1 MKRYSVTD
9 FQKLLDFL
17 EMGTVE
23 YGFPMIGGL
32 MPQIQALIAPPV
44 SEDSK
49 AAKGKKEKE
58 EKKHP
63 YFKRRGRGHNR
74 DICDAC
80 RDGGELICCDKCPAS
95 YHLQCHYPAVD
106 PTDIPNG
113 EWLCYACRCAA
124 KRDQL
129 ESKGNDKKKKK
140 TALEVLALAASLV
153 NPREFELPK
162 ELQLPIMFP
171 GSNKLDYVSGRRGKQ
186 QNSSSNNGKN
196 HCLDSNLLVP
206 LPARLCFECGRSCRK
221 APLIACDYC
230 PLYFHQDCLDPPLTA
245 FPIGRWMC
253 PNHPNHFIDQNL
265 LTSCRV
271 TERIKLWDKYANQR
285 IDQHA
290 VKLDFLRKARTT
302 NPLFRTKVKLEGR
315 TRIKVP
321 CSVKF
326 HYKHPPE
333 LDPIQFYHDAVI
345 RPVVKD
351 NKIDEGNENDD
362 DKVPRTKCTERN
374 KTELPMEIEKET
386 EESINDRTEESSK
399 EKASNENKCTEKV
412 ERENINDNSCK
423 ENNGIDCYTERFG
436 YNVKEG
442 VQLLERPVLEALAQQ
457 RLEQILDANGENY
470 NTINC
475 QTRARAVLFSLN
487 SKPKPPAFMIHKTL
501 TIGSG
506 PNCDLVLSNYGNCSF
521 TSSKHAIIF
530 FDETTKHYELLNY
543 SEHGTIVDNVL
554 YSCNY
559 KGMLR
564 EQVNEDSDKV
574 SSIIKEQETTEAI
587 KAIIHRET
595 VSLSQDL
602 AKEKKKL
609 CRCNVMKH
617 EMKTADY
624 LDEGWEGS
632 AIIAHG
638 STLSFGCLMFIFNT
652 INAHLER

>member
-1 MKRYSVTD
+1 
-9 FQKLLDFL
+9 
-17 EMGTVE
+17 MGTVE

-49 AAKGKKEKE
+49 TAKNKKDKE

-63 YFKRRGRGHNR
+63 YFKRRGRGHNH

-106 PTDIPNG
+106 PADIPNG
-113 EWLCYACRCAA
+113 EWLCYACRCAS
-124 KRDQL
+124 KRNLLDT
-129 ESKGNDKKKKK
+129 KGNEKNKKKS
-140 TALEVLALAASLV
+140 ALEVLALAASLV

-171 GSNKLDYVSGRRGKQ
+171 GSNKVDYVSGRRGKQ
-186 QNSSSNNGKN
+186 QSGSNNVGKS
-196 HCLDSNLLVP
+196 HCLDNNLMVP

-290 VKLDFLRKARTT
+290 VKLDFLRKARAA
-302 NPLFRTKVKLEGR
+302 NPLFRTKIKLEGR
-315 TRIKVP
+315 TRVKVP

-326 HYKHPPE
+326 HYEHPPE
-333 LDPIQFYHDAVI
+333 LDPVQFYHDAVI
-345 RPVVKD
+345 RPVIKNIKVQDVEDND
-351 NKIDEGNENDD
+351 NKLPKVEKENTKVQKLEESMEVEKEIEENNEIKDESNQEDTSSIKYEENVEQENVTESSCNDD
-362 DKVPRTKCTERN
+362 ISTEYYA
-374 KTELPMEIEKET
+374 EK
-386 EESINDRTEESSK
+386 
-399 EKASNENKCTEKV
+399 
-412 ERENINDNSCK
+412 
-423 ENNGIDCYTERFG
+423 FG
-436 YNVKEG
+436 YDVKEG
-442 VQLLERPVLEALAQQ
+442 IQLLERPVLEALALQ
-457 RLEQILDANGENY
+457 RLEQILDPDGENY
-470 NTINC
+470 DIINC
-475 QTRARAVLFSLN
+475 QTRARAALFSLN
-487 SKPKPPAFMIHKTL
+487 HKPKPPTFMVHKTL

-530 FDETTKHYELLNY
+530 FDESTKRYELLNY
-543 SEHGTIVDNVL
+543 SEYGTVVDNVL

-559 KGMLR
+559 TGVV
-564 EQVNEDSDKV
+564 EE
-574 SSIIKEQETTEAI
+574 IKEEADDKFQLMTKEQDTTEAV
-587 KAIIHRET
+587 KAIIREKVLT
-595 VSLSQDL
+595 Q
-602 AKEKKKL
+602 KQIEKKRVL
-609 CRCNVMKH
+609 CKCNLTRSETKNKDH
-617 EMKTADY
+617 LE
-624 LDEGWEGS
+624 EGWEGS
-632 AIIAHG
+632 AIVAHG
-638 STLSFGCLMFIFNT
+638 STLAFGCLMFVFNT

>member
-1 MKRYSVTD
+1 
-9 FQKLLDFL
+9 
-17 EMGTVE
+17 MGTVE
-23 YGFPMIGGL
+23 YGFPMVGGL

-49 AAKGKKEKE
+49 TAKNKKDKE

-106 PTDIPNG
+106 PADIPNG
-113 EWLCYACRCAA
+113 EWLCYACRCAS
-124 KRDQL
+124 KRNLLDN
-129 ESKGNDKKKKK
+129 KGNEKNKKKS
-140 TALEVLALAASLV
+140 ALEMLALAASLV

-171 GSNKLDYVSGRRGKQ
+171 GSNKIDYVSGRRGKQ
-186 QNSSSNNGKN
+186 QSGSNNGKS
-196 HCLDSNLLVP
+196 HCLDNNLMVP

-290 VKLDFLRKARTT
+290 VKLDFLRKARAT
-302 NPLFRTKVKLEGR
+302 NPLFRTKIKLEGR
-315 TRIKVP
+315 TRVKVP

-326 HYKHPPE
+326 HYEHPPE

-345 RPVVKD
+345 RPVIKDKNMQNVENND
-351 NKIDEGNENDD
+351 NKSPKIENTEVQNLGELMEVENEIEENNEI
-362 DKVPRTKCTERN
+362 KEEINLEETNSMEISIKQEEKIEEKNTIETKCDDNNSTEYYA
-374 KTELPMEIEKET
+374 EQ
-386 EESINDRTEESSK
+386 
-399 EKASNENKCTEKV
+399 
-412 ERENINDNSCK
+412 
-423 ENNGIDCYTERFG
+423 YG
-436 YNVKEG
+436 YDIKEG
-442 VQLLERPVLEALAQQ
+442 IQLLERPVLEILALQ
-457 RLEQILDANGENY
+457 RLEQILDPDGENY
-470 NTINC
+470 DIINC
-475 QTRARAVLFSLN
+475 QMKARAALFSLN
-487 SKPKPPAFMIHKTL
+487 HKPKPPAFMVHKTL

-506 PNCDLVLSNYGNCSF
+506 PNCDLVLSNYGNCNF

-530 FDETTKHYELLNY
+530 FDESTKRYELLNY
-543 SEHGTIVDNVL
+543 SEYGTVVDNVL

-559 KGMLR
+559 TGVI
-564 EQVNEDSDKV
+564 EQVKEEIDDKL
-574 SSIIKEQETTEAI
+574 SMSKEQETTDAV
-587 KAIIHRET
+587 KAIIKEKL
-595 VSLSQDL
+595 LSQDQIEDQ
-602 AKEKKKL
+602 KVL
-609 CRCNVMKH
+609 CKCNSTRLETKNKNH
-617 EMKTADY
+617 LE
-624 LDEGWEGS
+624 EGWEGS
-632 AIIAHG
+632 AIVAHG
-638 STLSFGCLMFIFNT
+638 STLTFGCLMFVFNT

>member
-1 MKRYSVTD
+1 
-9 FQKLLDFL
+9 
-17 EMGTVE
+17 MGTVE

-49 AAKGKKEKE
+49 TAKNKKDKE

-63 YFKRRGRGHNR
+63 YFKRRGRGHNH

-106 PTDIPNG
+106 PADIPNG
-113 EWLCYACRCAA
+113 EWLCYACRCAS
-124 KRDQL
+124 KRNLLDT
-129 ESKGNDKKKKK
+129 KGNEKNKKKS
-140 TALEVLALAASLV
+140 ALEVLALAASLV

-171 GSNKLDYVSGRRGKQ
+171 GSNKVDYVSGRRGKQ
-186 QNSSSNNGKN
+186 QSGSNNVGKS
-196 HCLDSNLLVP
+196 HCLDNNLMVP

-290 VKLDFLRKARTT
+290 VKLDFLRKARAA
-302 NPLFRTKVKLEGR
+302 NPLFRTKIKLEGR
-315 TRIKVP
+315 TRVKVP

-326 HYKHPPE
+326 HYEHPPE
-333 LDPIQFYHDAVI
+333 LDPVQFYHDAVI
-345 RPVVKD
+345 RPVIKNIKVQDIEDND
-351 NKIDEGNENDD
+351 NKLPKVEKENTKVQKLEESMEVEKEIEENNELKDENNQEDTSSIKYEENVEQENVIESSCNDD
-362 DKVPRTKCTERN
+362 ISTEYYA
-374 KTELPMEIEKET
+374 EK
-386 EESINDRTEESSK
+386 
-399 EKASNENKCTEKV
+399 
-412 ERENINDNSCK
+412 
-423 ENNGIDCYTERFG
+423 FG
-436 YNVKEG
+436 YDIKEG
-442 VQLLERPVLEALAQQ
+442 IQLLERPVLEALALQ
-457 RLEQILDANGENY
+457 RLEQILDPDGENY
-470 NTINC
+470 DIINC
-475 QTRARAVLFSLN
+475 QTRARAALFSLN
-487 SKPKPPAFMIHKTL
+487 HKPKPPTFMVHKTL

-530 FDETTKHYELLNY
+530 FDESTKRYELLNY
-543 SEHGTIVDNVL
+543 SEYGTVVDNVL

-559 KGMLR
+559 TGVV
-564 EQVNEDSDKV
+564 EE
-574 SSIIKEQETTEAI
+574 IKEEADDKYQLISKEQDTTEAV
-587 KAIIHRET
+587 KAIIREKVLT
-595 VSLSQDL
+595 Q
-602 AKEKKKL
+602 KQIEKKRVL
-609 CRCNVMKH
+609 CKCNLTRSETKNKDH
-617 EMKTADY
+617 LE
-624 LDEGWEGS
+624 EGWEGS
-632 AIIAHG
+632 AIVAHG
-638 STLSFGCLMFIFNT
+638 STLAFGCLMFVFNT

>member
-1 MKRYSVTD
+1 
-9 FQKLLDFL
+9 
-17 EMGTVE
+17 MGTVE

-49 AAKGKKEKE
+49 AIKSKKEKE
-58 EKKHP
+58 EKRHP

-113 EWLCYACRCAA
+113 EWLCYACRYAS
-124 KRDQL
+124 KRNLLDN
-129 ESKGNDKKKKK
+129 KGNEKSTKKS
-140 TALEVLALAASLV
+140 ALEVLALAASLV

-171 GSNKLDYVSGRRGKQ
+171 GSNKVDYVSGKRGKQ
-186 QNSSSNNGKN
+186 QSGPHSVGKS
-196 HCLDSNLLVP
+196 HCLDSNLMVP

-221 APLIACDYC
+221 APLVACDYC

-290 VKLDFLRKARTT
+290 VKLDFLRKARTV
-302 NPLFRTKVKLEGR
+302 NPLFRTKIRLEGR
-315 TRIKVP
+315 IRVKVP

-326 HYKHPPE
+326 HYEHPPE

-345 RPVVKD
+345 QPIVKTT
-351 NKIDEGNENDD
+351 KVEN
-362 DKVPRTKCTERN
+362 TERN
-374 KTELPMEIEKET
+374 DSEAPKIECTEAEKTEESMEIEKEI
-386 EESINDRTEESSK
+386 EEDSK
-399 EKASNENKCTEKV
+399 IKRETYQKEADSKNEDTQKVDVIENKCNDDCSTE
-412 ERENINDNSCK
+412 
-423 ENNGIDCYTERFG
+423 YYAERFG
-436 YNVKEG
+436 CNVKEG
-442 VQLLERPVLEALAQQ
+442 VQLLERPVLEALALQ
-457 RLEQILDANGENY
+457 RLEQILDPDGENY
-470 NTINC
+470 DTLNC
-475 QTRARAVLFSLN
+475 HRMARAALFSLN
-487 SKPKPPAFMIHKTL
+487 HKPKPPIFMVHKTL
-501 TIGSG
+501 TIGNG

-530 FDETTKHYELLNY
+530 FDECTKRYELLNY
-543 SEHGTIVDNVL
+543 SEHGTLVDDVL

-559 KGMLR
+559 S
-564 EQVNEDSDKV
+564 EV
-574 SSIIKEQETTEAI
+574 IKEQIKQEVDEKMQSITKGQETTEAV
-587 KAIIHRET
+587 KTII
-595 VSLSQDL
+595 
-602 AKEKKKL
+602 KEKVLFSQEQTERKHVL
-609 CRCNVMKH
+609 CKCNLTKSKIKNTDH
-617 EMKTADY
+617 LE
-624 LDEGWEGS
+624 EGWEGS

-638 STLSFGCLMFIFNT
+638 STLTFGCLTFVFNT

>member
-1 MKRYSVTD
+1 
-9 FQKLLDFL
+9 
-17 EMGTVE
+17 MGTVE

-49 AAKGKKEKE
+49 AAKNKKDKE

-106 PTDIPNG
+106 PADIPNG
-113 EWLCYACRCAA
+113 EWLCYACRCAS
-124 KRDQL
+124 KRNLLDN
-129 ESKGNDKKKKK
+129 KGNEKNKKKS
-140 TALEVLALAASLV
+140 ALEVLALAASLV

-171 GSNKLDYVSGRRGKQ
+171 GSNKVDYVSGRRGKQ
-186 QNSSSNNGKN
+186 HSGTNNGKS
-196 HCLDSNLLVP
+196 HCLDNNLMVP

-290 VKLDFLRKARTT
+290 VKLDFLRKARAT

-326 HYKHPPE
+326 HYEHPPE
-333 LDPIQFYHDAVI
+333 LDPVRFYHDTVI
-345 RPVVKD
+345 RPVNKNTKVQDTENSDSGDSKEESIEVKQ
-351 NKIDEGNENDD
+351 
-362 DKVPRTKCTERN
+362 TED
-374 KTELPMEIEKET
+374 LMEIEKEVEENNEIKQENNQEDTNNET
-386 EESINDRTEESSK
+386 EHNKNVGQEDV
-399 EKASNENKCTEKV
+399 NENKC
-412 ERENINDNSCK
+412 NDDNSI
-423 ENNGIDCYTERFG
+423 EYYAEHYG

-442 VQLLERPVLEALAQQ
+442 VQLLERPVLEALALQ
-457 RLEQILDANGENY
+457 RLEQILDPDGENY
-470 NTINC
+470 DTINC
-475 QTRARAVLFSLN
+475 QTTARAALFSLN
-487 SKPKPPAFMIHKTL
+487 KKPKPPTFMVHKTL

-530 FDETTKHYELLNY
+530 FDESTKRYELLNY
-543 SEHGTIVDNVL
+543 SEYGTMVDNVL

-559 KGMLR
+559 SGVV
-564 EQVNEDSDKV
+564 EQVKEETDDKTQLL
-574 SSIIKEQETTEAI
+574 SKEQETTEAV
-587 KAIIHRET
+587 KAIIKEK
-595 VSLSQDL
+595 VLSQEL
-602 AKEKKKL
+602 TERKKVL
-609 CRCNVMKH
+609 CKCNLTKY
-617 EMKTADY
+617 ETKNKDC
-624 LDEGWEGS
+624 LEEGWEGS
-632 AIIAHG
+632 AIVAHG
-638 STLSFGCLMFIFNT
+638 STLAFGCLMFVFNT
-652 INAHLER
+652 INPHLER